1 MRSRVTKSLLADYP
15 ELMLRTEVSE
25 VLRVDVNTLG
35 DGAARGVGPRCVS
48 LAPRVP
54 RYWKVVLV
62 DYLEGL

>member
-1 MRSRVTKSLLADYP
+1 
-15 ELMLRTEVSE
+15 MLRSEVSE

-35 DGAARGVGPRCVS
+35 DWAARGVGPRCIT

-54 RYWKVVLV
+54 RYWKGDLV